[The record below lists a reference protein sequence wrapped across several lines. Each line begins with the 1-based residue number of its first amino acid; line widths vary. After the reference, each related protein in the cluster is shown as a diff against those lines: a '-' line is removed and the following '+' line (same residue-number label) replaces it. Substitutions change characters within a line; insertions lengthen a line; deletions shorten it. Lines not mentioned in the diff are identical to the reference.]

1 MGDYNNSNI
10 IESDFGSF
18 QDSKFMDYVHN
29 WQDNE
34 IVEKKRIKII
44 NSTLD
49 NIESEVN
56 SYIQKNAR
64 NIKII
69 DIKYQKT
76 SVMILYELINN
87 K

>member
-10 IESDFGSF
+10 IESEFGSF
-18 QDSKFMDYVHN
+18 QDKKFMDYVHN

-34 IVEKKRIKII
+34 VIEKKRIKII
-44 NSTLD
+44 NSTID
-49 NIESEVN
+49 SIENEVN